1 MHHTSVMIH
10 ERTVVFCAPDLPER
24 NLEFLRGLD
33 GGYYEHVATS
43 QARYLADEESAQYGA
58 VALRIAF
65 EAGTET
71 LLALM
76 CAGMQ
81 APGCVVGWMSL
92 YQNRDLREML
102 RSMASTTRPSVM
114 RPFTADWKDF
124 SGWVLSQADLEPTRR
139 DWLVEGFGTF
149 WERLA
154 QSHLDPLAQEEYN
167 SLKHGTRVQLG
178 GFNLSIGRQASPDV
192 PAPQENMRLAAH
204 SEFGSTFFRGEK
216 LTKGHQAIRR
226 VSINW
231 RPLEMAR
238 ALVLIAMSIE
248 NVSSFLRVING
259 DDPEDCRF
267 SYPSEPTAFNI
278 LGHPIGRSGSF
289 SIDFTV
295 DPHDL
300 PH

>member
-43 QARYLADEESAQYGA
+43 QARFLVDEASAQYGA
-58 VALRIAF
+58 AALRIAF

-81 APGCVVGWMSL
+81 APGCVVGWMLS
-92 YQNRDLREML
+92 YQNRDLREMV
-102 RSMASTTRPSVM
+102 RAMASPTRPAVA
-114 RPFTADWKDF
+114 RPFTAEWKDI
-124 SGWVLSQADLEPTRR
+124 SQRVLSRVELEPARR
-139 DWLVEGFGTF
+139 SWLVEGFGTF

-154 QSHLDPLAQEEYN
+154 QSHLDQLAQEEYN
-167 SLKHGTRVQLG
+167 SLKHGTRAQLG
-178 GFNLSIGRQASPDV
+178 GFNLSIGRQTSPDA
-192 PAPQENMRLAAH
+192 PAPPENMRLAAH
-204 SEFGSTFFRGEK
+204 SEFGSTFFRGET

-248 NVSSFLRVING
+248 NVTSFLRIING
-259 DDPEDCRF
+259 DDPEECRF

-278 LGHPIGRSGSF
+278 LGRPIGRSASCT
-289 SIDFTV
+289 IDY
-295 DPHDL
+295 PMKHHDL
-300 PH
+300 PR